1 MFSGGIEKSNTGL
14 QWLKPTQGV
23 NRYFFLELQDSSQQK
38 PDARKN
44 SQKDNIIFNNVY
56 AKIQSRNEDEARR
69 KVKVVFI
76 MDLIMDF
83 YNSVTFTITFT
94 M

>member
-44 SQKDNIIFNNVY
+44 SQKDNVIFPCL
-56 AKIQSRNEDEARR
+56 R
-69 KVKVVFI
+69 
-76 MDLIMDF
+76 
-83 YNSVTFTITFT
+83 
-94 M
+94 